1 MEINKAQ
8 KDDRY
13 YKEKATTDSRQEF
26 IKPLPID
33 IPWTRY
39 LQCLIHTQSVLCA
52 RTQARDNNEMSSGY
66 VPLPTYSRD
75 TFPGF
80 SLFTPTHECEDKSKG
95 FCVCFLNGCA
105 RKKGGPPYRKQ
116 VREGFPRTP

>member
-1 MEINKAQ
+1 MGINKAQ
-8 KDDRY
+8 KDDIY
-13 YKEKATTDSRQEF
+13 YKEKATTDLRQEF

-39 LQCLIHTQSVLCA
+39 LQCLIHTQTVLCA
-52 RTQARDNNEMSSGY
+52 RTQAKDNNEMSSGC
-66 VPLPTYSRD
+66 VPLPIYSRD

-80 SLFTPTHECEDKSKG
+80 SLAFSVHTHTHECEDKSKG

-105 RKKGGPPYRKQ
+105 RKRGGPPYHMQ
-116 VREGFPRTP
+116 E